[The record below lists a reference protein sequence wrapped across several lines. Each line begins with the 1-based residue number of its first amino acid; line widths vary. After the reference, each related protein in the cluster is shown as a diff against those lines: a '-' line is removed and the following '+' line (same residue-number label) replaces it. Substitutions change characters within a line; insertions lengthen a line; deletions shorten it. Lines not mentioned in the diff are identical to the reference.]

1 MAEAGARRQA
11 VSRTAMSHA
20 DCRTAMS
27 HAKRWASLGIMAL
40 LAACQVVP
48 KAPPRPPEP
57 VAEPVTPVNPT
68 LPTDTARHRIALLV
82 PMSGPNAGVGES
94 IANAANLAVLDT
106 GGKNIRVTTYDTA
119 TGAAA
124 AAEKAVSEGNKLIL
138 GPLLAEDVRAVSA
151 VGRAAR
157 VPLISFSNDVSVA
170 GNGTYLMGFV
180 PTQSIERVVEYAR
193 GRGVTNFAGL
203 VPVGTYGQRASA
215 AFLRAVEQSGGR
227 MVAMQSF
234 ERSPAAITAAVN
246 KLGAMSGVGAVL
258 IADSGRVAVQ
268 IAPQLRRKSAS
279 ARLLGTELW
288 NTEDSLSRTPAI
300 QGAWFASVSDG
311 LYRQLSTKYRARFG
325 KGPYRLASLG
335 YDAVLLTNKI
345 AATWRVGTPFPVA
358 ALQDSDGFSG
368 IDGAFRFGTSGV
380 AERMLE
386 VQQINPGGFAVIAP
400 APRSFGK

>member
-1 MAEAGARRQA
+1 MAEAGALRQA
-11 VSRTAMSHA
+11 AGRTAMSHVGSIA
-20 DCRTAMS
+20 HVKNWAALAAM
-27 HAKRWASLGIMAL
+27 AV

-48 KAPPRPPEP
+48 KAPPRTIEVPPEP
-57 VAEPVTPVNPT
+57 VVPVTTT
-68 LPTDTARHRIALLV
+68 LPNDTARHRIALLV
-82 PMSGPNAGVGES
+82 PLSGTNAGVGES

-124 AAEKAVSEGNKLIL
+124 AAQEAVADGNKLIL

-157 VPLISFSNDVSVA
+157 VPLISFSNDISVA

-180 PTQSIERVVEYAR
+180 PTQSIDRVVGYAR
-193 GRGVTNFAGL
+193 AKGIVNFAAL
-203 VPVGTYGQRASA
+203 VPVGLYGQRASA
-215 AFLRAVEQSGGR
+215 AFLRVVEQSGGR

-234 ERSPAAITAAVN
+234 ERSPAAITAAVG
-246 KLGAMSGVGAVL
+246 KLGALPGVGAVL
-258 IADSGRVAVQ
+258 IADSGRIALQ
-268 IAPQLRRKSAS
+268 IAPQLRRKSQT

-288 NTEDSLSRTPAI
+288 NTEGTLSQTPAMH
-300 QGAWFASVSDG
+300 GAWFASVSDA

-345 AATWRVGTPFPVA
+345 AANWQVGAPFPVA
-358 ALQDSDGFSG
+358 QLQDPGGFSG
-368 IDGAFRFGTSGV
+368 IDGAFRFGGSGV

-400 APRSFGK
+400 APRSFGR